1 MNSHHDYKTCIE
13 ELYEVEGKGMRSKH
27 SLSVGSQLI
36 SLIQTD
42 GALCQRRV
50 SEALHG
56 RRKERCHHTLACS
69 SSVIAR
75 GGRVHATC
83 TGMLY
88 DVEKESRTDRS
99 TRSAPTKSLGGQ
111 FDS

>member
-27 SLSVGSQLI
+27 SLSVGSQLT
-36 SLIQTD
+36 SLIQTY

-50 SEALHG
+50 SAPLHG
-56 RRKERCHHTLACS
+56 RREERCHHTLACS

-75 GGRVHATC
+75 GGHGRTAFPATPQ
-83 TGMLY
+83 MNAI
-88 DVEKESRTDRS
+88 DVLHRNENDWAGR
-99 TRSAPTKSLGGQ
+99 
-111 FDS
+111 